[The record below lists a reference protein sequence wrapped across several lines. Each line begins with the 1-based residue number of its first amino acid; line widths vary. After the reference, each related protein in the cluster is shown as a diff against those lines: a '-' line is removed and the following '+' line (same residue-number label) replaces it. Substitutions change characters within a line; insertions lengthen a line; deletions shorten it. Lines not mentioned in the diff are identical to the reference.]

1 MKLGIWI
8 CGVIFGLC
16 VLNYKEVIQYKNNLS
31 VGSEV
36 KQREVTIQ
44 DLNPITSI
52 QRVAYE
58 QGERI
63 RERAERQAEISKQ
76 EAWAATKTKVY
87 VRARDTK
94 TCMRILKIDVINNEV
109 AECNKDRIV
118 EVRNDELE
126 KFKKDNE
133 L

>member
-8 CGVIFGLC
+8 CGVVLGLC

-36 KQREVTIQ
+36 KEREVTIH
-44 DLNPITSI
+44 DLNPITSV

-63 RERAERQAEISKQ
+63 RERAERQAEIRKQ
-76 EAWAATKTKVY
+76 EARAATKTKVY

-109 AECNKDRIV
+109 AECNRDRVV
-118 EVRNDELE
+118 EVRNDDLE